1 MAEDHGAPET
11 GQLPRARL
19 EVIKRQRVAKERA
32 AQRVRSLTVQNEMK
46 GVQGRVS
53 AGAAG
58 RICLPWM
65 IFVPLGLSQKR
76 TREPVCQKF

>member
-11 GQLPRARL
+11 EQLLRAGP
-19 EVIKRQRVAKERA
+19 EVIERQRVTKERV
-32 AQRVRSLTVQNEMK
+32 AQRVRSLTEQNEMK

-58 RICLPWM
+58 RICLPWL
-65 IFVPLGLSQKR
+65 IFVTLGLS
-76 TREPVCQKF
+76 